1 MHKVSVFFRW
11 IKANTKSIGI
21 FPICRSIGHQRI
33 CVTLKIHSNLKSNQM
48 SAHPDYKHL
57 EKPGLIIATV
67 NTFILH
73 ICACNVLVYLY
84 FPNLMKMRQ
93 DHDEVKA
100 VNNGESRS
108 NHVLSHL
115 IILATDCIFRIRTTL
130 SSENVF
136 WVPSQHS
143 SMLRSFMIQTCY
155 LQVHFWAIWKK
166 EHEYYNNANTLVQF

>member
-1 MHKVSVFFRW
+1 
-11 IKANTKSIGI
+11 
-21 FPICRSIGHQRI
+21 
-33 CVTLKIHSNLKSNQM
+33 M

-57 EKPGLIIATV
+57 EIPGLIIATV
-67 NTFILH
+67 NTFILQH
-73 ICACNVLVYLY
+73 YVACACNVLVYLY

-166 EHEYYNNANTLVQF
+166 EHEYYNNADMLVWF

>member
-1 MHKVSVFFRW
+1 
-11 IKANTKSIGI
+11 
-21 FPICRSIGHQRI
+21 
-33 CVTLKIHSNLKSNQM
+33 M

-57 EKPGLIIATV
+57 EIPGLIIATV

-155 LQVHFWAIWKK
+155 LQVHFRAIWKK
-166 EHEYYNNANTLVQF
+166 EHEHYNNADTIV

>member
-1 MHKVSVFFRW
+1 
-11 IKANTKSIGI
+11 
-21 FPICRSIGHQRI
+21 
-33 CVTLKIHSNLKSNQM
+33 M
-48 SAHPDYKHL
+48 SAHPDYTF
-57 EKPGLIIATV
+57 E
-67 NTFILH
+67 NTWSHNCQCKYIYFAAL
-73 ICACNVLVYLY
+73 CACNVLVYLY

-166 EHEYYNNANTLVQF
+166 EHEYYNNADMLVWF